1 MTNLTDQPIESDE
14 TDPLKA
20 PITAETSQDI
30 LQAPANQVVTPGEL
44 LREGRL
50 ASGMHLATLSMVLKV
65 PIKKLEALES
75 NDWVTL
81 PDPVFVRAIA
91 TSVCRHIK
99 LDSAP
104 VLALLPSIP
113 RPAML
118 DDVVAKGLNQRFVA
132 AGDPKPS
139 LLRAPVSLPMLL
151 GAVIFLLAAVVLIF
165 LPELAQRTN
174 QKNSEITQVLP
185 TVPSNPTQPDQVVT
199 PALAEPVPVANPA
212 AMPAVPSEPVAV
224 IAATATPTLPT
235 LKMVAK
241 GVVWVEVKDSKGGL
255 LVQRTLQP
263 KEVVNATGTPPLS
276 VVIGRI
282 NEIESMDVR
291 GKPYSLAGL
300 SPDNVARIEIK

>member
-1 MTNLTDQPIESDE
+1 
-14 TDPLKA
+14 
-20 PITAETSQDI
+20 
-30 LQAPANQVVTPGEL
+30 
-44 LREGRL
+44 
-50 ASGMHLATLSMVLKV
+50 
-65 PIKKLEALES
+65 
-75 NDWVTL
+75 
-81 PDPVFVRAIA
+81 
-91 TSVCRHIK
+91 
-99 LDSAP
+99 
-104 VLALLPSIP
+104 
-113 RPAML
+113 
-118 DDVVAKGLNQRFVA
+118 
-132 AGDPKPS
+132 
-139 LLRAPVSLPMLL
+139 MLL

-185 TVPSNPTQPDQVVT
+185 AVASNTAQPDQVVT

-212 AMPAVPSEPVAV
+212 ATPVAPSESVPVV
-224 IAATATPTLPT
+224 AAPASATLPT
-235 LKMVAK
+235 LRMVAK